1 MIKYMLNFY
10 FLLYYSLILFL
21 VGLWGIVVVRNNL
34 LSLLLALELMLF
46 GISFSFIF
54 FSLFFDDLLGQ
65 IFSLFILTMAASES
79 AVGLA
84 LLVFYYRL
92 RGLLDIDFIVT
103 LKG

>member
-1 MIKYMLNFY
+1 MLNFF

-34 LSLLLALELMLF
+34 LSLLLSIELMLF

>member
-1 MIKYMLNFY
+1 MFNFY

-34 LSLLLALELMLF
+34 LSLLLSIELMLF
-46 GISFSFIF
+46 GVSFSFIF

-65 IFSLFILTMAASES
+65 IFALFILTMAASES

-92 RGLLDIDFIVT
+92 RGLIEVDFIIT

>member
-1 MIKYMLNFY
+1 MLNFY

-34 LSLLLALELMLF
+34 LSLLLSIELMLF

>member
-1 MIKYMLNFY
+1 MLNFY
-10 FLLYYSLILFL
+10 FLLYYSLVLFL

-34 LSLLLALELMLF
+34 LSLLLAIELMLF
-46 GISFSFIF
+46 GVSFSFIF

-65 IFSLFILTMAASES
+65 IFALFILTIAASES

-92 RGLLDIDFIVT
+92 RGLLDVDFIVT

>member
-1 MIKYMLNFY
+1 MLNFY

-34 LSLLLALELMLF
+34 LSLLLAIELMLF
-46 GISFSFIF
+46 GVSFSFIF